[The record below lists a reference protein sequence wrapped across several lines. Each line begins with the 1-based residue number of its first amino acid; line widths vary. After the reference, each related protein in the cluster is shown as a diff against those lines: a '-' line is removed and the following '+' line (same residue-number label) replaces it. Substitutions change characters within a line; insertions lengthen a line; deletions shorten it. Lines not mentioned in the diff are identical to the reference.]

1 MTEAKKID
9 LIRYEF
15 ITHIK
20 VTDSLAKYI
29 VSDVLLTEDNL
40 TEKTSQC
47 DEINWVTVGNVD
59 LIDIED
65 LEDDSVVNSQRRICG
80 LFDAEP
86 RDWKYSKIKIS
97 DHTNTGCFSALA
109 KMPRSPIVPVVFD
122 VNL

>member
-1 MTEAKKID
+1 MIKVEKID

-15 ITHIK
+15 VTHIK
-20 VTDSLAKYI
+20 TTDSFAKYI
-29 VSDVLLTEDNL
+29 VSGVLLTEDNL

-59 LIDIED
+59 LIDVED
-65 LEDDSVVNSQRRICG
+65 LENNSDANSQMRICG

-109 KMPRSPIVPVVFD
+109 KMPRSPIVPVIFD